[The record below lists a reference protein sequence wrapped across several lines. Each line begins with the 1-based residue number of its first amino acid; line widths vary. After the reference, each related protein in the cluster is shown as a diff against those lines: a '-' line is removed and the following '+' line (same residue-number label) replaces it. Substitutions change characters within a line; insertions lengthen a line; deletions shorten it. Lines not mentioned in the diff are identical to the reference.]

1 MSLNKILI
9 YLYVFIGL
17 IPYLETTDK
26 VHIQTFYLSILN
38 VISISLIISK
48 VGLRDTIN
56 SLLSSIG
63 KKPAVF
69 YFVFI
74 VFCLLS
80 LFQSY
85 NLIQSYIKLTEI
97 HTQFLSFIILLYLL
111 STIDNL
117 LKFFRNTLIILACV
131 ELASTFIPYFND
143 IIRFGAPVDRSLEYR
158 GVTGSVNILSFLLLM
173 KLPFFSI

>member
-26 VHIQTFYLSILN
+26 IHIQTFYLSILN
-38 VISISLIISK
+38 VSSISLIISRI
-48 VGLRDTIN
+48 GLRDTIN

-63 KKPAVF
+63 KKPAFF
-69 YFVFI
+69 YFIFI
-74 VFCLLS
+74 AFCTLS

-97 HTQFLSFIILLYLL
+97 HTQFLSFLILLYLL
-111 STIDNL
+111 STIDNQ
-117 LKFFRNTLIILACV
+117 LKFFTNTFIILACV
-131 ELASTFIPYFND
+131 ELSSTFIPYFND
-143 IIRFGAPVDRSLEYR
+143 IL
-158 GVTGSVNILSFLLLM
+158 
-173 KLPFFSI
+173 K